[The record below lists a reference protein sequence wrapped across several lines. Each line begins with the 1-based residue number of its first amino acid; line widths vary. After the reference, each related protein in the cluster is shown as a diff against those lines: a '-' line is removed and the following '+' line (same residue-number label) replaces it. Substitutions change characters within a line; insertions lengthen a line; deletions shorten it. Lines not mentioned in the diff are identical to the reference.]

1 MTSDRRSFLRR
12 AATSVAATGAVSS
25 SLFHT
30 ARALAQTAPAV
41 SGAAAPVFH
50 PQPGAWRQFDVTTR
64 VDVADAKGLT
74 QAWLPVP
81 SVDSDWQHTL
91 THDFTTNGK
100 GRFVDDGRYGARM
113 LHVVF
118 NEGEK
123 APFVELTSRVQTRNR
138 ATDWSAKVANEDA
151 ATLKFWTEPTKLLP
165 TDGIVRETAMK
176 AIQGARNDR
185 EKAQAIYNWVV
196 TNTYREPKT
205 KGCGPGDIKT
215 MLETGNLG
223 GKCAD
228 LNAMFVGL
236 CRSVGL
242 PARDVY
248 GVRLAPSAF
257 GYKQL
262 GGNSASLKGAQ
273 HCRAEV
279 FLSGLGWLAMDPADV
294 TKVMRHEAPE
304 WIKTTQHPLVA
315 PVNEALF
322 GGWEGNWMAWN
333 MAHDITLPGAKGP
346 ELGFFM
352 YPAAETGG
360 ERLDSYD
367 PDAFKYQITASEI
380 KA

>member
-1 MTSDRRSFLRR
+1 MTTDRRSFLRC
-12 AATSVAATGAVSS
+12 AASSAAAAVP
-25 SLFHT
+25 LFHT
-30 ARALAQTAPAV
+30 AAALAQTASPQ
-41 SGAAAPVFH
+41 PVFN
-50 PQPGAWRQFDVTTR
+50 PQVGGWRTFEVTTR
-64 VDVADAKGLT
+64 VDVTEAGDRT

-81 SVDSDWQHTL
+81 AVENEWQRGLSHN
-91 THDFTTNGK
+91 FSSNGK
-100 GRFVDDGRYGARM
+100 GSFVEDGRYGVRM

-118 NEGEK
+118 AEGEK
-123 APFVELTSRVQTRNR
+123 APFVEITSRVQTRNR
-138 ATDWSAKVANEDA
+138 ATDWNQKVAAEDA
-151 ATLKFWTEPTKLLP
+151 ATLRFWTEPTHLLP
-165 TDGIVRETAMK
+165 TDGIVRETALK
-176 AIQGARNDR
+176 AIRGTRTDVQ
-185 EKAQAIYNWVV
+185 KAQAIYDWVV

-205 KGCGPGDIKT
+205 RGCGPGDIKA

-236 CRSVGL
+236 CRAAGL

-262 GGNSASLKGAQ
+262 GGNPGSLKGAQ

-279 FLSGLGWLAMDPADV
+279 YLDGHGWVAMDPADV
-294 TKVMRHEAPE
+294 TKVMRHEGPD
-304 WIKTTQHPLVA
+304 WIKTTNHPLVA
-315 PVNEALF
+315 PVNKALF

-333 MAHDITLPGAKGP
+333 MGHDITLPGAQGH

-360 ERLDSYD
+360 ERLDSYA
-367 PDAFKYQITASEI
+367 PDDFKYQITAREI
-380 KA
+380 QA